1 MTYTSNPTVPDINEL
16 QNNMV
21 QSIKNFSQ
29 ICKLK
34 VKDNSFIQNKINQIS
49 DQRVEFRKFA
59 EESITHN
66 LKMST
71 HADDLIVFAECCEDD
86 GIDKDDLLELL
97 RPLLSDSKLYRA
109 KAKLLKNQLKRISI
123 SLKKIVGEIA
133 KYDEE
138 ITEKRGNLPKKIDE
152 ADKLTDDAIS
162 YAKGGCVVA
171 GVGTIAAV
179 VAAPFTAGASL
190 TVVPVAEAV
199 VGLVRLQ
206 LQFLPQ
212 SLEVQLLTAAF

>member
-1 MTYTSNPTVPDINEL
+1 MTYTSSPTVPDINEL

-21 QSIKNFSQ
+21 QSIKYFSQ

-86 GIDKDDLLELL
+86 GIDKDDLLEIL
-97 RPLLSDSKLYRA
+97 RPLLSDSKLYRT
-109 KAKLLKNQLKRISI
+109 KAKLLKNKLKRISI
-123 SLKKIVGEIA
+123 TLDEIVSGIVE
-133 KYDEE
+133 YDEE
-138 ITEKRGNLPKKIDE
+138 ITEKRGNLPNKIDK
-152 ADKLTDDAIS
+152 ADKVTDGALS
-162 YAKGGCVVA
+162 YAKGGCIVA

-179 VAAPFTAGASL
+179 AAVPFTAGASL
-190 TVVPVAEAV
+190 AAVPIAEAV
-199 VGLVRLQ
+199 IGLG
-206 LQFLPQ
+206 
-212 SLEVQLLTAAF
+212 SLAILGG